1 MLTSLNRY
9 FYCPRYYFRVLTALI
24 FPILLFPVITWA
36 QPAECDSTMS
46 FDLLLAP
53 PAPGFVLLGIE
64 PASVER
70 PGAVTDL
77 AVTILNQTDNLSVL
91 PENFALEFAP
101 YWLFAERGITYE
113 KYANHKNIKS
123 NFLQTL
129 SFSVATAFN
138 SETSPDS
145 PSASI
150 ALGIR
155 FSLLRGKIDSE
166 FNDYA
171 DSLDTLYKELDELNK
186 KFEPEQRRRIKKDET
201 IRKLEDE
208 FLNADAAIQPT
219 IKPLIEAQVAQRKAE
234 IKQQVEA
241 EVREQH
247 AENIESIKGLISRLR
262 LRRIGWKLDV
272 AGGAVADF
280 PQRVFDDGS
289 FSRWGAWL
297 TGGYEWRKWIALGV
311 FRFLGNYDD
320 SDQSNFDLGG
330 RLIFDNF
337 KKFSLSA
344 EGVYRNLPNSSTDDN
359 QWRLALIFDYAIAK
373 NKSISF
379 TVGRDFEGKQSGNLI
394 SLVNL
399 LLGFGSNRPFR

>member
-1 MLTSLNRY
+1 MLTSLNRHL
-9 FYCPRYYFRVLTALI
+9 YCPHYYFRVFTGLI
-24 FPILLFPVITWA
+24 IPVLLFPVITWA
-36 QPAECDSTMS
+36 ESAESDSTMS

-70 PGAVTDL
+70 PGTVADL
-77 AVTILNQTDNLSVL
+77 AVTILNQTDNLGIL
-91 PENFALEFAP
+91 PEDFALEFAP
-101 YWLFAERGITYE
+101 YWLFAGKGITYE

-129 SFSVATAFN
+129 SFSIATSFN

-145 PSASI
+145 LSTSLAF
-150 ALGIR
+150 GIR
-155 FSLLRGKIDSE
+155 FSILRGKMDSE
-166 FNDYA
+166 FNGYA
-171 DSLDTLYKELDELNK
+171 DSLGTLYKWLDELNK
-186 KFEPEQRRRIKKDET
+186 KFAPELLKRIDQDET
-201 IRKLEDE
+201 SKKLRDE
-208 FLNADAAIQPT
+208 RDKAGPT
-219 IKPLIEAQVAQRKAE
+219 TRPIIEARIAERDAE

-247 AENIESIKGLISRLR
+247 AGRINRIKGLISRLR

-289 FSRWGAWL
+289 LSRWGAWL
-297 TGGYEWRKWIALGV
+297 TGGYEWTKWSALGV
-311 FRFLGNYDD
+311 FRFLGNHDD
-320 SDQSNFDLGG
+320 SDESSFDLGA
-330 RLIFDNF
+330 RLIFDTF
-337 KKFSLSA
+337 KKFSLSG
-344 EGVYRNLPNSSTDDN
+344 EGVYRKLPNRNTDDN
-359 QWRLALIFDYAIAK
+359 QWRLALICDYAIAR

-379 TVGRDFEGKQSGNLI
+379 TFGRDFEGKQSGNLI
-394 SLVNL
+394 SLINL